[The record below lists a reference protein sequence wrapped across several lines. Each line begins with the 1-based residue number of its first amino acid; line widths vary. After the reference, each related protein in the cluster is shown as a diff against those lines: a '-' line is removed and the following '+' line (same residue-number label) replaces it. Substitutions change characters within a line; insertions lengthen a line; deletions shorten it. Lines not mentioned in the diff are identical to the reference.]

1 MRREIRRLLDWV
13 HSHRGDFF
21 LVLATGMVIGG
32 LIVFQA
38 YTLAYILD
46 AAFIHHHFRADLYP
60 WLGILLGVIIARAV
74 ATWANEVTAQRL
86 AVRVKAQLR
95 CELLNAMLRAGP
107 AYLKTQPAGDLTA
120 TLMQGV
126 ESLEPFFAH
135 YLPQIVLAAGVP
147 VLILAVVFPLDWL
160 TGAVFL
166 FTAPLIPL
174 FMILIGRMAERV
186 TRRQWRALQRLN
198 DYVLDTIQGLV
209 SLKAMG
215 RTREREARL
224 GRVSDAYYAT
234 TLSVLR
240 VTFLSA
246 LAMELIST
254 ISTALVAVEIGL
266 RLLYGRLDFLQ
277 AFFILLIAPEFY
289 LPLRMLGQRFHAAM
303 SGINAAQSIY
313 ALLDEA
319 AEKSTFSRLV
329 LEVKSQIPSVA
340 LKAPPQRIR
349 FESVSF
355 AYPGR
360 PELTLREV
368 GFEIRRGQKVALIG
382 PSGAGKTTLAYLLLG
397 FLQPTQGQIWVDD
410 QPLSQI
416 PFAEWRRWVAWV
428 PQMPYLFNASLARN
442 IRLARPDASMDA
454 FQTAIRQVGWE
465 DTERQPLGGWER
477 EIGEWGRAISGG
489 EAQRVALARAFL
501 KDAPILIMDEPTA
514 HLDPDLE
521 VYLERHLRALWE
533 GRTCLIIAHRLSTI
547 QSADWVLILDHGHI
561 QAQGKPPDLL
571 DRLTPYITHWTG
583 ERAQ

>member
-13 HSHRGDFF
+13 RSHRGDFF

-86 AVRVKAQLR
+86 AIRVKAQLR
-95 CELLNAMLRAGP
+95 RELLRAMLRAGP

-319 AEKSTFSRLV
+319 AEKSTFSRIV
-329 LEVKSQIPSVA
+329 LEVKSQIPSVT

-442 IRLARPDASMDA
+442 IRLARPDAPMDA

-489 EAQRVALARAFL
+489 EAQRIALARAFL

-547 QSADWVLILDHGHI
+547 QSADWALILDHGHI
-561 QAQGKPPDLL
+561 QAQGKPSDLL

>member
-13 HSHRGDFF
+13 RSHRGDFF

-86 AVRVKAQLR
+86 AIRVKAQLR
-95 CELLNAMLRAGP
+95 RELLNAMLRAGP

-329 LEVKSQIPSVA
+329 LEVKSQIPSVT

-442 IRLARPDASMDA
+442 IRLARPDAPMDA